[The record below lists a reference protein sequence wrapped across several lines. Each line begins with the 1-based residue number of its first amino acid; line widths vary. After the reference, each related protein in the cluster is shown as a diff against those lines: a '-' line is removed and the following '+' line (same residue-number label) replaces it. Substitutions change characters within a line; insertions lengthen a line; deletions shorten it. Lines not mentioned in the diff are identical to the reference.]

1 MASCGGCGPGYAS
14 PRAAFTS
21 APQEKI
27 VYLPCIIPDKDR
39 PDYLATVDV
48 DPDSPT
54 YSTVISR
61 LHFPYIG
68 DEIHH
73 TGWNACSSCWDDP
86 NRSRSRLIVPA
97 LGSDRVYVVDVRTD
111 PLNPKLDKVIEPWE
125 MHAYGVGTPHTT
137 HCLADGDV
145 MISTLSDGP
154 EKNGKGNFI
163 LLDGETFKPKGTW
176 AATDADVAQYG
187 YDFWYQPYHNVM
199 ISTEW
204 GHPRCFFKGLD
215 LADVEN
221 GSYGTHLNVYDWKE
235 RKLIQKIDLGMEGVM
250 PLEIRFLHDPKATE
264 GFVGSA
270 LFAKMYRF
278 YKTDAGDWA
287 AEKVIDIPNKEV
299 DGWILP
305 EMPGVMTD
313 ILISM
318 DDKYLYFSNWLHGD
332 IRQYDITDTRK
343 PKLTGQIFFGG
354 SVQAGGPVTV
364 TKDKELSVQPGVR
377 YAKGKRIEGAPQ
389 MLQLSLDGKRLYVT
403 TSLFSPWDKQFYPE
417 MCNKGSMMFI
427 IDVDTVNGGM
437 QLNPDFMVD
446 FGAEP
451 GGPVLAHEIRYPGG
465 DCTSDIYVADMEK
478 KSNL

>member
-1 MASCGGCGPGYAS
+1 M
-14 PRAAFTS
+14 
-21 APQEKI
+21 
-27 VYLPCIIPDKDR
+27 
-39 PDYLATVDV
+39 
-48 DPDSPT
+48 
-54 YSTVISR
+54 
-61 LHFPYIG
+61 G
-68 DEIHH
+68 D
-73 TGWNACSSCWDDP
+73 GQ
-86 NRSRSRLIVPA
+86 
-97 LGSDRVYVVDVRTD
+97 
-111 PLNPKLDKVIEPWE
+111 
-125 MHAYGVGTPHTT
+125 
-137 HCLADGDV
+137 
-145 MISTLSDGP
+145 
-154 EKNGKGNFI
+154 
-163 LLDGETFKPKGTW
+163 TFRPKGTW

-270 LFAKMYRF
+270 LFAKMFRF

-313 ILISM
+313 IIISM

-332 IRQYDITDTRK
+332 IRQYDITDTRH

-364 TKDKELSVQPGVR
+364 TNDKELSVQPGVR
-377 YAKGKRIEGAPQ
+377 FAKGKRIEGAPQ
-389 MLQLSLDGKRLYVT
+389 MLQLSLD
-403 TSLFSPWDKQFYPE
+403 
-417 MCNKGSMMFI
+417 
-427 IDVDTVNGGM
+427 VDTENGGM

-446 FGAEP
+446 FGDEP
-451 GGPVLAHEIRYPGG
+451 GGPVLAH
-465 DCTSDIYVADMEK
+465 
-478 KSNL
+478 